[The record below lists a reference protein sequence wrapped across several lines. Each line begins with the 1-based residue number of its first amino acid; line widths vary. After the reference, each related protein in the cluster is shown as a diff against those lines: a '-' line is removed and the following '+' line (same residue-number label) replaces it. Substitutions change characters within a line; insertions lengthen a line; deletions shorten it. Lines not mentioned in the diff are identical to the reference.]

1 MSQIVAVA
9 GPSGSGKSTSTS
21 TLPPDKTAFINV
33 VGKSLPFKGWKK
45 HYNKQNKNYLIEHNY
60 AKIINY
66 IKWFSDERPEIKYL
80 IVDDA
85 QYVLA
90 TEFVDRALEK
100 GYDKW
105 SEMAQHLFKMVS
117 PTLHS
122 KLREDLTIFFLFHTE
137 SASEGSKEKIK
148 TSGKLI
154 DQHVTLEGLFTIV
167 LFAEVLPPESSDG
180 RAQYFFRTQTDGKKT
195 AKSPAGMFDDV
206 LIPNDLGLVVTRM
219 EKYYEG
225 E

>member
-9 GPSGSGKSTSTS
+9 GPSGSGKSTAVRG
-21 TLPPDKTAFINV
+21 LPPEETAIINV
-33 VGKSLPFKGWKK
+33 VGKDLPFKGWKK
-45 HYNKQNKNYLIEHNY
+45 HYNKDSKNYVEEHRSS
-60 AKIINY
+60 KIVNTMQ
-66 IKWFSDERPEIKYL
+66 WFSNEKPEIKNL
-80 IVDDA
+80 VIDDA

-105 SEMAQHLFKMVS
+105 SEMAQHLFNLVS
-117 PTLHS
+117 PKLHS
-122 KLREDLTIFFLFHTE
+122 KLRDDLTIFFLFHTE
-137 SASEGSKEKIK
+137 AASDGSKEKIK

-167 LFAEVLPPESSDG
+167 LFAEVKPPEESDG

-195 AKSPAGMFDDV
+195 AKSPEGMFEDV
-206 LIPNDLGLVVTRM
+206 LIENDLGLVKRRM
-219 EKYYEG
+219 VEYYHG